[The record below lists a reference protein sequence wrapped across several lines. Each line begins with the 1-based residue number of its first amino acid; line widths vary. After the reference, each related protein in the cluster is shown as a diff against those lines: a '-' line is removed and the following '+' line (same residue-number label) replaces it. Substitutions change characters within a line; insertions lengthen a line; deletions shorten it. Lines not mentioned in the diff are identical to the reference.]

1 MMEMKYSEIIKE
13 NKKLE
18 QTDKHSYKIAIL
30 SNIMVHQSKE
40 ICEYTLRKN
49 GINAEVILGDYDNIV
64 QDSLKYQ
71 KVNAVL
77 IFWELWNF
85 IDGLQYKIE
94 LLSDEEFSAI
104 INKTKQEVDMVFNN
118 LSKVSLV
125 VVNRFSSIV
134 FNHLSLKENRLN
146 ILVAELNQYLELKK
160 NIKLIDIDKVIASLS
175 IGRSIDLRYY
185 YSSKT
190 LYSIDFYK
198 KYFEYIKPVFLS
210 ANGKTKKALIF
221 DCDNTLWK
229 GILGEDGFDKIK
241 MYEEVQYLAVQLAKR
256 GVIIGLCSKNNLQDV
271 DEVLE
276 KHPDM
281 ILRDE
286 HIVIKKINWEDKASN
301 LKAIAKELNIGLDS
315 LVFIDD
321 SNFEVNLIK
330 EKFPMLNVFQVP
342 KKEYEYAMMMRTI
355 SNLFYNS
362 KETKEDLEKVKMY
375 KAQVARTEV
384 EQSIGNIEEYLK
396 SLELQIT
403 IYVDDLK
410 LVPRISQ
417 MTQKTNQFNLTT
429 KRYTETDIK
438 NFINSSKHIVIAI
451 GVNDKFGDNGVVGL
465 VIIEYN
471 DDFGIID
478 TLLMSCRI
486 LGRNIEYKFMDTII
500 DILKEKNISKI
511 EAQYV
516 RTLKNEQVVDLY
528 DRYGFE
534 IVERNDKNIKY
545 QQHIK
550 EYKKRDLNY
559 IGVRSGSEN

>member
-1 MMEMKYSEIIKE
+1 MMDLKYSEIIKE

-40 ICEYTLRKN
+40 ICEYSLRQN
-49 GINAEVILGDYDNIV
+49 GINADVILGDYDNIV

-71 KVNAVL
+71 NVNVVL
-77 IFWELWNF
+77 VFWELWN
-85 IDGLQYKIE
+85 IVDGLQYKIDSM
-94 LLSDEEFSAI
+94 SDDEFNAI
-104 INKTKQEVDMVFNN
+104 ITKTKQEIDICLNN
-118 LSKVSLV
+118 LSNVSLV
-125 VVNRFSSIV
+125 ILNKFSTLV
-134 FNHLSLKENRLN
+134 FNQFSLNENRLN
-146 ILVAELNQYLELKK
+146 ILVVELNQYLELKK

-198 KYFEYIKPVFLS
+198 KYFEDIKPVFLS

-330 EKFPMLNVFQVP
+330 EKFPMLDVFQVP
-342 KKEYEYAMMMRTI
+342 KKEYEYAMMMRKI

-410 LVPRISQ
+410 QVPRISQ

-451 GVNDKFGDNGVVGL
+451 GVNDRFGDNGVVGL
-465 VIIEYN
+465 AIIEYN

-534 IVERNDKNIKY
+534 IVERNDQNIKY
-545 QQHIK
+545 QQNIK